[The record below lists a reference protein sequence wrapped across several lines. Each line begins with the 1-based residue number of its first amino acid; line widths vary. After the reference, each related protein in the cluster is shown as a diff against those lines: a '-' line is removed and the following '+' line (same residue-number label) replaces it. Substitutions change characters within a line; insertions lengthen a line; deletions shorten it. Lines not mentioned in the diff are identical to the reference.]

1 MVCTC
6 KLPTAWNVANAE
18 EVDSWA
24 VTHLLLRASLQLIHS
39 FNTNCV
45 GTGCVMR
52 SCFRRPPAH
61 DTPCSPVLPVLQT
74 CQDSVLEPF
83 ARPCPP
89 PSSQLHRKEP
99 NSALSSIV
107 SRQRFLQGHRMAS
120 HACNQHDGFKFK
132 RVMRPALVAAAAAG
146 HRTSTASPARNLP
159 RHYHHPTWHP

>member
-24 VTHLLLRASLQLIHS
+24 VTHLLLRASLQMIHS

-52 SCFRRPPAH
+52 SCFRRSPPMTPPAR
-61 DTPCSPVLPVLQT
+61 PYYQYCRPVKILCLNRSPAPV
-74 CQDSVLEPF
+74 
-83 ARPCPP
+83 PP

-120 HACNQHDGFKFK
+120 HVCNQHDGFKFK